1 MDEMPDLSGTLDLY
15 SGRGE
20 ALIGGLVSYIEER
33 YPELTLRVRY
43 DGSADLVNK
52 ILTEENNSPADVF
65 YSVNAGSLGA
75 LATRERTAT
84 LPDDVSGLVRAEFSD
99 PNGQWVGTSGR
110 ARCIP
115 YNTDVFAAS
124 DIPTD
129 IYAFPDTPAF
139 EGRLGWTPS
148 YGSFQAFLT
157 AMRILQGDETTR
169 EWISGMQAQNIR
181 SYSDE
186 FTICQAIADGEIA
199 AGFTNHYYIQRV
211 LEGRSNAPIATKF
224 TENDAGAIFN
234 VAGGAIV
241 NTADDTDMAANL
253 IRHLLSAEAQEYF
266 AVNTFEYPMIPEVN
280 PVGSLPTVDQLRPP
294 SGLNL
299 SELSDL
305 GPTIELMR
313 DEGLSV

>member
-1 MDEMPDLSGTLDLY
+1 MDEMPELSGTIDLY

-20 ALIGGLVSYIEER
+20 ALIGGLVSYIEDR

-52 ILTEENNSPADVF
+52 ILTEEDNSPADVF

-75 LATRERTAT
+75 LATRGRTAT
-84 LPDDVSGLVRAEFSD
+84 LPDDVSGLVRAEFTD
-99 PNGQWVGTSGR
+99 PDGQWVGTSGR

-115 YNTDVFAAS
+115 YNTDEFSAS
-124 DIPTD
+124 DIPAD

-157 AMRILQGDETTR
+157 AMRILRGDETTR
-169 EWISGMQAQNIR
+169 EWITGMQAQNVR

-211 LEGRSNAPIATKF
+211 LEGRPDAPIATVF

-234 VAGGAIV
+234 VAGGAVV
-241 NTADDTDMAANL
+241 NTADDTEMAANL
-253 IRHLLSAEAQEYF
+253 VRHLLSAEAQEYF
-266 AVNTFEYPMIPEVN
+266 AVNTFEYPMIPEVE
-280 PVGSLPTVDQLRPP
+280 PVGSLPTVDELMPP
-294 SGLNL
+294 DGLNL
-299 SELSDL
+299 SELSAL